1 MSGRYAETPGRA
13 SDAAVRASGY
23 CARMAPGIVLL
34 IIGAIF
40 TFALKAES
48 SWIDVR
54 VLGVI
59 LMLGG
64 IGFIVRAQVRRRTV
78 TTHETEPS
86 GEEEE
91 TTVVERR
98 VE

>member
-1 MSGRYAETPGRA
+1 
-13 SDAAVRASGY
+13 
-23 CARMAPGIVLL
+23 MAPGIVLI

-48 SWIDVR
+48 SWIDTR
-54 VLGVI
+54 VLGLI

-64 IGFIVRAQVRRRTV
+64 AGFIWRSRAKRREVV
-78 TTHETEPS
+78 TRETETE
-86 GEEEE
+86 GGMLQAEE
-91 TTVVERR
+91 TRVVERR

>member
-1 MSGRYAETPGRA
+1 
-13 SDAAVRASGY
+13 
-23 CARMAPGIVLL
+23 MAPGIVLI

-40 TFALKAES
+40 TFAIRS
-48 SWIDVR
+48 DGTWIDTR

-64 IGFIVRAQVRRRTV
+64 VGFILRSRVKREEVVTRESEAADGTV
-78 TTHETEPS
+78 VADETR
-86 GEEEE
+86 
-91 TTVVERR
+91 VVERH

>member
-1 MSGRYAETPGRA
+1 
-13 SDAAVRASGY
+13 
-23 CARMAPGIVLL
+23 MAPGIVLI

-40 TFALKAES
+40 TFAIRS
-48 SWIDVR
+48 DGTWIDTR

-64 IGFIVRAQVRRRTV
+64 VGFILRSRVKRQEVV
-78 TTHETEPS
+78 THEYESADGTVAAD
-86 GEEEE
+86 E
-91 TTVVERR
+91 TRVVERR

>member
-1 MSGRYAETPGRA
+1 
-13 SDAAVRASGY
+13 
-23 CARMAPGIVLL
+23 MAPGIVLI

-40 TFALKAES
+40 TFAIRS
-48 SWIDVR
+48 DGTWIDTR

-64 IGFIVRAQVRRRTV
+64 VGFILRSRMKRQEVV
-78 TTHETEPS
+78 THETEAAD
-86 GEEEE
+86 GTVTADE
-91 TTVVERR
+91 TRVVERR

>member
-1 MSGRYAETPGRA
+1 
-13 SDAAVRASGY
+13 
-23 CARMAPGIVLL
+23 MAPGIVLI

-48 SWIDVR
+48 DWLNTR
-54 VLGVI
+54 VLGLI

-64 IGFIVRAQVRRRTV
+64 AAFIWRSRARRREV
-78 TTHETEPS
+78 VTHETNGPGGSTEDR
-86 GEEEE
+86 
-91 TTVVERR
+91 TVVERE

>member
-1 MSGRYAETPGRA
+1 
-13 SDAAVRASGY
+13 
-23 CARMAPGIVLL
+23 MAPGIVLL

-48 SWIDVR
+48 SWLNVR
-54 VLGVI
+54 VLGLI

-64 IGFIVRAQVRRRTV
+64 VAFIARSRMKRREVV
-78 TTHETEPS
+78 TRETDGAEV
-86 GEEEE
+86 EE
-91 TTVVERR
+91 TQVVERR

>member
-1 MSGRYAETPGRA
+1 
-13 SDAAVRASGY
+13 
-23 CARMAPGIVLL
+23 MAPGIVLI

-40 TFALKAES
+40 TFAIRS
-48 SWIDVR
+48 DGTWIDTR

-64 IGFIVRAQVRRRTV
+64 VGFILRSRMKRQEVVTRETESADGTV
-78 TTHETEPS
+78 TADQTR
-86 GEEEE
+86 
-91 TTVVERR
+91 VVERR